1 MGLELRNLVVVITG
15 ASTGIGA
22 ATALEFASKGCQVAL
37 AARSED
43 LLKDIAEK
51 AETRGGHAISVK
63 TDVSKTEDIKNLGR
77 AVLEKWGQIDV
88 WINNAGFNVCY
99 DSISAREDWVDLI
112 FRVNLLAVY
121 WGMRTAARAMMQN
134 QGSPR
139 GVIVNV
145 SSIIAEA
152 PVVPKAILYKATKA
166 GVDVLSEGIGLEL
179 LPLDIA
185 VINVKP
191 GPTLTEFDRHQLGIE
206 AFLDEAQSSE
216 SNREKTGPPGFSKV
230 SPEVVARR
238 ILQEVQKGVSNRRVL
253 ITKKDRL
260 SVFVMNLLS
269 IPIRRYIRR
278 FFEDRE
284 LDPLLEGNSE
294 QGKHYPTGGKAS

>member
-1 MGLELRNLVVVITG
+1 MN
-15 ASTGIGA
+15 GIGA
-22 ATALEFASKGCQVAL
+22 ATALEFASKGCRVAL

-51 AETRGGHAISVK
+51 AEIKGGHAISIT
-63 TDVSKTEDIKNLGR
+63 TDVSKIEDIKNLGR
-77 AVLEKWGQIDV
+77 VVLEKWGQIDV
-88 WINNAGFNVCY
+88 WINNAGINVYY

-121 WGMRTAARAMMQN
+121 WGMRAAARAMMQN
-134 QGSPR
+134 QCSPR

-152 PVVPKAILYKATKA
+152 PVIPRTILYKATKA

-191 GPTLTEFDRHQLGIE
+191 GTTLTEFDRHQLGVE
-206 AFLDEAQSSE
+206 AFLGEVQQSE

-230 SPEVVARR
+230 SPEVVARK
-238 ILQEVQKGVSNRRVL
+238 ILQEVQKGVSNPRVL

-260 SVFVMNLLS
+260 SVFMMNLLS
-269 IPIRRYIRR
+269 IPIGRYIRR
-278 FFEDRE
+278 FFENRE
-284 LDPLLEGNSE
+284 LDPLLEDNSE
-294 QGKHYPTGGKAS
+294 QGRHYPTGGNTSSV